1 MKMHNKLKKTAQRKR
16 NDPTKAPHIQSTFMQ
31 IQDVTTNLISSS
43 LAVSENFP
51 TILSGKCGSVYI
63 KISSNIDGLN
73 SKMTYQDKYDK
84 LLKNKYYNIKLIDGA
99 LLGMLYTFTEG
110 RLSKHTLFYFPSPHL
125 EEFQNNQDMYI
136 KDELYSDI
144 FDKERVIIPIRF
156 DYDPS
161 SASSV
166 THPHSHLTIGQYK
179 HCRIPVSSPLSPY
192 QFIVFIIR
200 NFYNIE
206 MIKYIQ
212 TIKQLKFEETLVEEE
227 KLLTYINIGN

>member
-1 MKMHNKLKKTAQRKR
+1 MHNKLKRHNSKKLK
-16 NDPTKAPHIQSTFMQ
+16 DPTKAPHVQSTFKQ
-31 IQDVTTNLISSS
+31 ITHVTTNLIDSS
-43 LAVSENFP
+43 LSVSENFP
-51 TILSGKCGSVYI
+51 IIYHSKCGSVYI
-63 KISSNIDGLN
+63 KTDSNIEGLN
-73 SKMTYQDKYDK
+73 RKMSYQDKYDI
-84 LLKNKYYNIKLIDGA
+84 LLKNKSYNIKLIDGA

-125 EEFQNNQDMYI
+125 EEFQNNQDIYI

-161 SASSV
+161 SATSV
-166 THPHSHLTIGQYK
+166 THPYSHLTIGQYK
-179 HCRIPVSSPLSPY
+179 NCRIPVSSPLSPY

-206 MIKYIQ
+206 MLKHIKNIES
-212 TIKQLKFEETLVEEE
+212 LKFEETIVDEE